1 MTVHFLAC
9 FAFLLCVLLLIKRLI
24 FVCSAS
30 ASLPL
35 SLHIVIIVITLL
47 IGVTAAADSGAAA
60 ASEGNDSRHVV
71 SVLHGFKNDVV
82 QEQLNL
88 HHHHRDQEDE
98 SDVRGALRGFKKEE
112 GELQKLWWQGQGNTT
127 STGYQHWNPKPNPNA
142 HGAERWARKDYS
154 MTTMALMQV
163 ALESK
168 AAAIAANEAAAAA
181 SRAANETDAAA
192 KARNFADLRTAVE
205 KLLDDATAAEAAS
218 CVAFEMLK
226 IANEEDD
233 EDESTSSLIQ
243 NVAAVP
249 GIAEEIAKQA
259 TQTAHF
265 AERAVEAINQQPMP
279 NDNEV
284 ISSTVHTKVQ
294 AKATLKMVEDL
305 VTLMIS
311 NARGSAPGQDV
322 SLIDTAP

>member
-1 MTVHFLAC
+1 VFFCSSKDSSL
-9 FAFLLCVLLLIKRLI
+9 FVVLLL
-24 FVCSAS
+24 A
-30 ASLPL
+30 AP
-35 SLHIVIIVITLL
+35 IVIIVITLL

-60 ASEGNDSRHVV
+60 ASEGNDSRHVG

-98 SDVRGALRGFKKEE
+98 SVRGALRGFKKKE

-127 STGYQHWNPKPNPNA
+127 STGYQHWNPNPNA

-181 SRAANETDAAA
+181 SRATNETDAAS

-233 EDESTSSLIQ
+233 EDESTSNLIQ

-249 GIAEEIAKQA
+249 GIAEETAKQA

-305 VTLMIS
+305 VVLMIS
-311 NARGSAPGQDV
+311 NAGGSAPGQDV